1 MIGGP
6 KKSPEDIYAYVA
18 LDVGMRT
25 CGCGVLLSFSENGT
39 VSVLRG
45 VYSVSTV
52 AGKVHDGDRAARDL
66 KSNL

>member
-1 MIGGP
+1 M
-6 KKSPEDIYAYVA
+6 A